1 MRRSLFALAGLVSA
15 GSALTHAALA
25 DDVARQGSA
34 ALSTAGKDGGHK
46 PGHKL
51 SVQLGP
57 RPFYLVDDMDEGPL
71 KDKLLSCSENK
82 FETTDFSIGHRGAPL
97 QFPEHSR
104 EAYMAGARMG
114 AGIMECDVTFT
125 RDKQLVCRHSQ
136 CDLHTTTNILT
147 IPELAAKCRKPFT
160 PFDPAT
166 NTAASAECCTSD
178 ITVAEYK
185 SLCAKMD
192 ASLPSATTPAAYQGG
207 TPTVRTDLYATCA
220 TPVTL
225 DESIQLSASLG
236 MKFTPELK
244 EALVPMPY
252 DGDFTQEKYA
262 QKMIDAYKAAGIA
275 PNKVWAQSFNVNDVL
290 YWIKNEPAFG
300 KQAVYLDARPDTVE
314 GNTAAIAGMT
324 DIAKQGVRIIA
335 PPSYALLALD
345 AQKNIVPSE
354 YARAAKQAG
363 LGIITWS
370 LERSG
375 PLASGG
381 GYYFST
387 VAEVID
393 NDGDEYKVID
403 ALARKVGVIG
413 IFSDWPAVVTYYA
426 NCMGLK

>member
-1 MRRSLFALAGLVSA
+1 MRRSLFALAGLISA
-15 GSALTHAALA
+15 GSALSNSALA
-25 DDVARQGSA
+25 DDVARQDSA
-34 ALSTAGKDGGHK
+34 ALSADGREGGHK
-46 PGHKL
+46 PGRKL
-51 SVQLGP
+51 TVQLGP

-71 KDKLLSCSENK
+71 KNRLLSCSEHK
-82 FETTDFSIGHRGAPL
+82 FEPSDFSIGHRGAPL
-97 QFPEHSR
+97 QFPEHSK
-104 EAYMAGARMG
+104 ESYLAGARMG

-125 RDKQLVCRHSQ
+125 KDKQLVCRHSQ

-160 PFDPAT
+160 PYDAAT
-166 NTAASAECCTSD
+166 NTPASAECCTSD
-178 ITVAEYK
+178 ITLAEYK
-185 SLCAKMD
+185 ALCAKMD
-192 ASLPSATTPAAYQGG
+192 AALPSATTPEAYQGG
-207 TPTVRTDLYATCA
+207 TSSFRTDLYATCA

-225 DESIQLSASLG
+225 AESIQLSSSLG

-244 EALVPMPY
+244 EPLVPMPY

-275 PNKVWAQSFNVNDVL
+275 PSKVWAQSFNVNDVL
-290 YWIKNEPAFG
+290 YWIAREPAFG
-300 KQAVYLDARPDTVE
+300 KQAVYLDDRPDTAE
-314 GNTAAIAGMT
+314 GNAAAIAGMSEL
-324 DIAKQGVRIIA
+324 ARQGVRIVA
-335 PPSYALLALD
+335 PPAFALLALD
-345 AQKNIVPSE
+345 AQKNIVASE
-354 YARAAKQAG
+354 YARAAKKAG
-363 LGIITWS
+363 LNIITWS

-375 PLASGG
+375 PLATGG

-413 IFSDWPAVVTYYA
+413 IFSDWPSVVTYYA